1 MPLAIIIDANSVGY
15 AGQHA
20 ADLKT
25 GDLQTQAIYNSI
37 MQLRAQK
44 SSNPGAAIFYLWDRK
59 AKFRY
64 EAFPDYK
71 GTRNKTPEQIKAKEE
86 YHAQTPYIKKM
97 VSMLGVGQLEIDGFE
112 ADDIAYQL
120 TKTLV
125 GKGYDVKLVSSDK
138 DWLQMISSKA
148 VSWYDPRLDRHC
160 NINFFEE
167 FTGFR
172 TIEQFVAA
180 KCIVGDASDNIDG
193 VPGLGDKGVQ
203 LIFSRWP
210 TITDMVK
217 EYKTVAATGGFT
229 KEMLGKEFSRHI
241 KKINAFCANEND
253 AMRVYIRNQKLINLA
268 QAPTIGSFPV
278 QRGSVDQEGF
288 FELCGEL
295 AFQSIL
301 RKPEPWVNAFFTGG

>member
-1 MPLAIIIDANSVGY
+1 MLAILIDANSVGY

-25 GDLQTQAIYNSI
+25 GDQQTQAIYNSI
-37 MQLRAQK
+37 MQVRAQRAA
-44 SSNPGAAIFYLWDRK
+44 NPGAAIFYLWDSK

-64 EAFPDYK
+64 DAFPDYK
-71 GTRNKTPEQIKAKEE
+71 GTRSKTPEQIKAKEE
-86 YHAQTPYIKKM
+86 YHSQTPFIKKM
-97 VSMLGVGQLEIDGFE
+97 MTMLGINQIEIDGFE
-112 ADDIAYQL
+112 ADDVGFQL
-120 TKTLV
+120 TKVLV

-138 DWLQMISSKA
+138 DWLQMIDSKA
-148 VSWYDPRLDRHC
+148 VSWYDPRMDRHC

-167 FTGFR
+167 FTGFP

-180 KCIVGDASDNIDG
+180 KCIVGDTSDNIDG
-193 VPGLGDKGVQ
+193 VPGLGEKGVQ
-203 LIFSRWP
+203 LIFTRWP

-229 KEMLGKEFSRHI
+229 KELIGKEFARHV

-253 AMRVYIRNQKLINLA
+253 AMRIYIRNQKLINLA
-268 QAPTIGSFPV
+268 RAPTIAAFPSE
-278 QRGSVDQEGF
+278 RGKVDADGF

-301 RKPEPWVNAFFTGG
+301 RKPEPWLHAFFNGG